1 MKSILV
7 GSSIFNKDCSEY
19 LSDDD
24 YQLFQCALLA
34 EPNKGD
40 VIQGTG
46 GLRRVR
52 VAVKGEGKRGGVR
65 VIYYHFDQYN
75 RFLFANDLHTSV

>member
-1 MKSILV
+1 MKSIFV
-7 GSSIFNKDCSEY
+7 ESSIFEKHRSEY

-40 VIQGTG
+40 VIQGAG
-46 GLRRVR
+46 GYE
-52 VAVKGEGKRGGVR
+52 KFE
-65 VIYYHFDQYN
+65 
-75 RFLFANDLHTSV
+75 